1 MMMKPNFWSDSSSSL
16 SASVWNLLSQRYSD
30 VLMGLKGSKSM
41 LILRSLPSAVMI
53 SPQ

>member
-1 MMMKPNFWSDSSSSL
+1 MKPNFWSDSSSSAR
-16 SASVWNLLSQRYSD
+16 ASVWNLLSQRYSD

-41 LILRSLPSAVMI
+41 LTFRSLPSEVRI

>member
-1 MMMKPNFWSDSSSSL
+1 MIMKPNFWSDSSSSL
-16 SASVWNLLSQRYSD
+16 NASVWNLLSQRYSD

-41 LILRSLPSAVMI
+41 LILRSFPSLVMI